1 MLVKSPAVVRRH
13 ISLKIFAGIV
23 MSSVVVKR
31 RQRTEE
37 IRREV
42 VIGPL
47 RLAGDLRVP
56 AGATVLVVFAH
67 GSGSSRLSPRN
78 TAVARTLNEQGI
90 ATLLFDLLTPDEELD
105 RTNVFDIPLLAERLV
120 DVVGWID
127 EQPGLAGLGLG
138 FFGASTG
145 AAAALVAAAT
155 LGARVGAVVSRGG
168 RPDLAD
174 MALDNVAAPTLLIV
188 GGRDAGVIELNESA
202 YERLRCR
209 KSIEIVPGATH
220 LFPEPGAME
229 AVIALAV
236 RWFKTYLVQPSE
248 KPR

>member
-1 MLVKSPAVVRRH
+1 MSSAVVSRH
-13 ISLKIFAGIV
+13 
-23 MSSVVVKR
+23 
-31 RQRTEE
+31 QRTEE

-105 RTNVFDIPLLAERLV
+105 RTNVFDIPLLAERLI

-127 EQPGLAGLGLG
+127 EQPGLAGLRLG

-202 YERLRCR
+202 YAWLRCR

-220 LFPEPGAME
+220 LFPEPGALE
-229 AVIALAV
+229 AVFALAMH
-236 RWFKTYLVQPSE
+236 WFKTYLVQPSE

>member
-1 MLVKSPAVVRRH
+1 MSSAVV
-13 ISLKIFAGIV
+13 S
-23 MSSVVVKR
+23 R

-78 TAVARTLNEQGI
+78 TAVARTLNEQGV
-90 ATLLFDLLTPDEELD
+90 ATLLFDLLTPDEEFD

-127 EQPGLAGLGLG
+127 EQPGLVGLRLG

-145 AAAALVAAAT
+145 AAAALVAAAM

-174 MALDNVAAPTLLIV
+174 MALDNVAAPTL
-188 GGRDAGVIELNESA
+188 
-202 YERLRCR
+202 
-209 KSIEIVPGATH
+209 
-220 LFPEPGAME
+220 
-229 AVIALAV
+229 
-236 RWFKTYLVQPSE
+236 
-248 KPR
+248 